1 MQGLGNYV
9 RERRGDL
16 GLTQE
21 ELAARIGGSATQ
33 AEISRLERGA
43 IAFPRRQRLEAL
55 AAALEVTLGSLLV
68 HSGWLTSDEAAELD
82 TPPQQLEASATED
95 LLADIAHL
103 RETLF
108 TVIERLRGVEATIQA
123 STDPPQQPDI
133 NVPTGGVDDRE
144 TADRLNA
151 EAAPPLSL
159 IRAGEGTEVRS

>member
-9 RERRGDL
+9 RGRRAEL

-33 AEISRLERGA
+33 AEISRLERGMVA
-43 IAFPRRQRLEAL
+43 LPRRSRLEAL

-68 HSGWLTSDEAAELD
+68 HSGWLTSDEMAELD
-82 TPPQQLEASATED
+82 EPPQPQLEASATED

-108 TVIERLRGVEATIQA
+108 TAIERLRGVEATIRA
-123 STDPPQQPDI
+123 STDPPQRPHI
-133 NVPTGGVDDRE
+133 NAPTGGADDRE

-151 EAAPPLSL
+151 ETEPSLS
-159 IRAGEGTEVRS
+159 RHPGW